1 METVLQ
7 FFEQLIEA
15 NGIAWLIGQG
25 FGIIAIILGFLSY
38 QVHTQRQILWMQSAV
53 AVVFC
58 IHYAL
63 IGAYSAL
70 AMNSVNIVRN
80 IAYDFRTR
88 RNIKSKLIP
97 LIFVAIQILM
107 CALTWD
113 GWFSVFVMI
122 GICINTYCM
131 SLSDPQTVRKSILV
145 SSPFVLTYDIFVRS
159 VGGSIYESI
168 ALISAAI
175 GIIRFRKRPHT
186 HAKTNKS

>member
-113 GWFSVFVMI
+113 GWFSVCPSPIRRPYAKVF
-122 GICINTYCM
+122 
-131 SLSDPQTVRKSILV
+131 LSARLS
-145 SSPFVLTYDIFVRS
+145 F
-159 VGGSIYESI
+159 
-168 ALISAAI
+168 
-175 GIIRFRKRPHT
+175 
-186 HAKTNKS
+186 